1 MEHHIHMSIER
12 KKKSGN
18 EEVVYNFLF
27 VIPTTF
33 GRNTRLHSV
42 DINVIAF
49 WKRESNRV
57 RV

>member
-1 MEHHIHMSIER
+1 MSIER
-12 KKKSGN
+12 TKKSEI

-42 DINVIAF
+42 DINVTAF
-49 WKRESNRV
+49 WTRESNRV

>member
-1 MEHHIHMSIER
+1 MSIER

-42 DINVIAF
+42 DINVLAF